1 MERNILTSTLL
12 LFLNG
17 GLLVNYL
24 SLAIT
29 ASKWLWSYPVDRRL
43 WLGDSLLDV
52 QDRGEDSRRGL
63 GVALDEIDGLVY
75 WATWKT
81 VEVCQIDGTGR
92 RALVTEWAKLVVN
105 GINLAPSMVIE
116 VGAAV

>member
-1 MERNILTSTLL
+1 MRNILTPTLL

-29 ASKWLWSYPVDRRL
+29 TSKWLWSSPADRKL
-43 WLGDSLLDV
+43 WLGDSMLDV
-52 QDRGEDSRRGL
+52 EDRGEDSRRGL
-63 GVALDEIDGLVY
+63 GVTLDEIDGLVY
-75 WATWKT
+75 WATGKT

-92 RALVTEWAKLVVN
+92 RALVTEWTKLVVN
-105 GINLAPSMVIE
+105 GINLVPSMMIE
-116 VGAAV
+116 VGAV